1 MSQVIYSQPGW
12 SSPFLGRG
20 NSVGP
25 PALSG
30 VIMFS
35 VKHNQ
40 SPRSQP
46 LYKPR
51 GPPQSIPA
59 GWVTY
64 HCGLTTERRWA
75 EPSRAR
81 RQTAGWILMQTWGE
95 ARWWPACQAM
105 TDLLWANTGK
115 GGGGG
120 GGSRWEA
127 VVFYQL
133 FTPFELESEGMCKC
147 SRSDKIYGRV
157 KVIFFSP
164 LRVSGNKSLSLR
176 KFHFFQRMWSK
187 ELGTHKEFLVPW
199 FPGNF

>member
-64 HCGLTTERRWA
+64 HRGLTAEQRCA
-75 EPSRAR
+75 EPSRAK

-95 ARWWPACQAM
+95 ARWWPACQAV
-105 TDLLWANTGK
+105 TDLLWVNTGK
-115 GGGGG
+115 DGEKNLVERPWCFT
-120 GGSRWEA
+120 SNLHHLSSNPRECVNVA
-127 VVFYQL
+127 KVKKFMVVL
-133 FTPFELESEGMCKC
+133 KW
-147 SRSDKIYGRV
+147 
-157 KVIFFSP
+157 FFSP
-164 LRVSGNKSLSLR
+164 PRVSGNKRLSLR
-176 KFHFFQRMWSK
+176 KFHFFRR
-187 ELGTHKEFLVPW
+187 V
-199 FPGNF
+199 